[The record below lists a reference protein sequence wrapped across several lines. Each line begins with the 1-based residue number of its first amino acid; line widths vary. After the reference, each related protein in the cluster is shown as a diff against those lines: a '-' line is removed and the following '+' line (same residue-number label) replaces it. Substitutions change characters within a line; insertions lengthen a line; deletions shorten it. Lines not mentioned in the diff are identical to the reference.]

1 MYSGNILKIIIFGTT
16 YSGTAE
22 SHATLKNGLGFPS
35 FLFSVLAFFI
45 TIRYFT
51 LRLTVSTSAL

>member
-1 MYSGNILKIIIFGTT
+1 MSLHLILGLTDTRDGMSF
-16 YSGTAE
+16 E
-22 SHATLKNGLGFPS
+22 SHATLRNGLGFPKC
-35 FLFSVLAFFI
+35 LFSVLALFI